1 MKFNPKRMPIT
12 SKALFTIVGGAVL
25 VNPVFAQDQ
34 SSEELDEVVVTGIR
48 GSLKASMNIKREATG
63 VVDAIS
69 SEDIGK
75 FPDTNLAESL
85 QRITGV
91 SIDRVNG
98 EGSRITAR
106 GFGPGFN
113 LVTLNGRA
121 MPTADVVVVGS
132 GGDGE
137 YGTFTSRAFD
147 MSNLASEGVSGIEV
161 FKTGRAANPSGGIG
175 ATINIKTLRPLDAGS
190 QASFGVKAMHDTSVE
205 TGDEITPEAS
215 GLFSWANDSENFG
228 IAVFGSYQKRASAA
242 VGASNQDWNVER
254 LSAFLDPNNGRVRS
268 DNPATPSV
276 NEATQFTNMPSGNPL
291 VVFPNNSDYF
301 FSEVER
307 ERINGQVSLQ
317 FRPVESLTLTVD
329 GLFANNEEQ
338 EMRSSQGNWFNR
350 PFAQVDF
357 DSGTD
362 VVSVIRLQESLS
374 APKDIAWGQQ
384 LRATKDELQSIGF
397 NADWDITDRLRLGF
411 DAHTSTAKSS
421 PNGPNGLTSYDFGTG
436 AASIAAH
443 SLDLS
448 SGFPVQ
454 DYTYNDA
461 AQNNNGIIDIGDVSS
476 SVGRTSLQNQEQ
488 DVEEFRLDLDF
499 AINDDMTLSGGA
511 AYRTTSMQQRR
522 LVTAQILGDWGV
534 TQPGDIEARAPGALE
549 AYCLSCL
556 YDDFAPG
563 DGATAFRGNAA
574 ELYNSVSPYY
584 LGLGGHPIQTW
595 NNDNNQVDEDIT
607 SVYAQFAWNGEIGGR
622 PSNLT
627 AGVRY
632 EQTDVVSDTVQAV
645 PTAIVWTADNDFAQQ
660 FPSGGADVVSG
671 ESDYDH
677 FLPSLDF
684 SVEVLENVIVRASYS
699 KTIGRNDFGF
709 LFAGQNAGTPPRAT
723 ALGVVAT
730 GNSGNPGLVPLES
743 TNLDLSLEVYFGE
756 ASYIS
761 LGFFDKNVDNFQ
773 GTGVFSQNMF
783 ELRDPS
789 SGAAGTRSGQASD
802 IIPTIP
808 GAVRNDVNL
817 FVLTAMVDNPAA
829 FPDPRQ
835 AFLDNS
841 TNGVLNQAFA
851 DQIFATYDILPN
863 ASDPLFDFRVSTPIN
878 QEKANIHGVELAFQ
892 HFFGESGFGLQGNY
906 TVVDGDVAFN
916 DAGDPGV
923 NQFAL
928 DGLSDTANATFIYEK
943 FGFSAR
949 LAWNWRDEFLSGANR
964 GGYTNPTYTDAYRQ
978 WDLNVSYDVSE
989 ALQVSLEAVNLTGE
1003 DVRTHG
1009 RAQIDYWFAQDLHP
1023 RYLLGARYKFN

>member
-34 SSEELDEVVVTGIR
+34 SSEELEEVVVTGIR

-205 TGDEITPEAS
+205 SGDEITPEAS
-215 GLFSWANDSENFG
+215 GLFSWANDGENFG

-242 VGASNQDWNVER
+242 VGASNQDWNVAR
-254 LSAFLDPNNGRVRS
+254 LSAFLDPNNGRVRT
-268 DNPATPSV
+268 DNPATTTV
-276 NEATQFTNMPSGNPL
+276 NEATQFTNLPSGNPL

-307 ERINGQVSLQ
+307 ERINGQLSLQ

-357 DSGTD
+357 DNGTD

-384 LRATKDELQSIGF
+384 LRNTKDELQSIGF
-397 NADWDITDRLRLGF
+397 NADWDITDRVNLRL

-448 SGFPVQ
+448 TGFPVQ

-511 AYRTTSMQQRR
+511 AYRTTSMSQRR

-534 TQPGDIEARAPGALE
+534 TQPGDIETRAPGALE

-574 ELYNSVSPYY
+574 ELYNAVSPYY

-595 NNDNNQVDEDIT
+595 NNDNNMVDEDIT

-622 PSNLT
+622 KSNLT

-632 EQTDVVSDTVQAV
+632 EQTDVVSNTVQAV

-660 FPSGGADVVSG
+660 FPSGGEQVVSG
-671 ESDYDH
+671 DADYDH

-684 SVEVLENVIVRASYS
+684 SVEVLENVVVRASYS

-730 GNSGNPGLVPLES
+730 GGSGNPGLVPLES
-743 TNLDLSLEVYFGE
+743 TNLDLSLEVYFGD

-783 ELRDPS
+783 DLRDPS
-789 SGAAGTRSGQASD
+789 SGAAGTRSGQASA

-817 FVLTAMVDNPAA
+817 FVLTAMIDNPMA

-916 DAGDPGV
+916 NAGDPGV

-943 FGFSAR
+943 YGFSAR

-978 WDLNVSYDVSE
+978 WDLNLSYDVSE